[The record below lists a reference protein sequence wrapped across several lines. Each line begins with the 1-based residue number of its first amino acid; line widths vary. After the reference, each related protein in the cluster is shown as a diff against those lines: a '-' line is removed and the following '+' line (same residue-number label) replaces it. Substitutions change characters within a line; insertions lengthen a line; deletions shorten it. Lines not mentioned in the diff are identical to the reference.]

1 MAIQVISYRLR
12 GGQIQPR
19 MNCTGGTPTGV
30 IAGFYSQTF
39 GAEKIITDIDDAKVE
54 LLASTDFQ
62 GQKPPTDPI
71 LGIQDPA
78 YISSTYARAS
88 YQGRPLRTTDGD
100 LVFSASEEH
109 VSEFIEEEFIGI
121 A

>member
-1 MAIQVISYRLR
+1 MATTVVTYRLR

-19 MNCTGGTPTGV
+19 INCDGGNPSSS

-39 GAEKIITDIDDAKVE
+39 GAEKVVTDISEAKTE
-54 LLASTDFQ
+54 ILASTDFQ
-62 GQKPPTDPI
+62 GQKPSTDPN

-78 YISSTYARAS
+78 YIATTYASAS
-88 YQGRPLRTTDGD
+88 YQGRPLRTTDGQ
-100 LVFSASEEH
+100 LVFSANEEH
-109 VSEFIEEEFIGI
+109 VAQFIDESDIGV